1 MSNRVSK
8 PRSKPRS
15 KKSKQCDAL
24 LESILDSPIT
34 MDSACT
40 SCERSGHQCLASES
54 DSSRC
59 ARCVQRQLSNCDMK
73 GLSPQQLRRV
83 AAHHAR
89 FETELI
95 ASEEKLLEMQN
106 KVLRLRKQKKL
117 WSEKMVRAIARGIDN
132 VEELERVEREELER
146 EAAQRPEASSSS
158 VPIGRSSSVGF
169 VSAEFEQ
176 EWAEQFGSVPLD
188 PALMEDFDVAALSY
202 DTVSADAEH
211 PSGS

>member
-8 PRSKPRS
+8 PRSKPPS
-15 KKSKQCDAL
+15 KKVEQRDVL
-24 LESILDSPIT
+24 LETILVRPIV
-34 MDSACT
+34 MASSCT
-40 SCERSGHQCLASES
+40 SCDRSGSSCLASEG

-59 ARCVQRQLSNCDMK
+59 ARCVQSQLSNCDMK
-73 GLSPQQLRRV
+73 GLSPRQLRRI
-83 AAHHAR
+83 AAHHSKFESELESAEAQLSENLAR
-89 FETELI
+89 I
-95 ASEEKLLEMQN
+95 D
-106 KVLRLRKQKKL
+106 RLRKQKKL

-202 DTVSADAEH
+202 DIVSADAER

>member
-1 MSNRVSK
+1 MPNRVQKASK
-8 PRSKPRS
+8 PASVA
-15 KKSKQCDAL
+15 AL
-24 LESILDSPIT
+24 ERKVRLYETIT
-34 MDSACT
+34 SNPVVMPSCSSCQSRGISSCQT
-40 SCERSGHQCLASES
+40 SVQ

-59 ARCVQRQLSNCDMK
+59 AECVRLNLTRCDVLGPSLS
-73 GLSPQQLRRV
+73 QLRHLSSQHQKLEGELE
-83 AAHHAR
+83 AAEAIHR
-89 FETELI
+89 DMGL
-95 ASEEKLLEMQN
+95 
-106 KVLRLRKQKKL
+106 KVERLRKQKRM
-117 WSEKMVRAIARGIDN
+117 WFEKMMRAVARGIDS

-158 VPIGRSSSVGF
+158 VPIGRSSSAGF

-202 DTVSADAEH
+202 DTVSADAER